1 MRLVHSIKTLLV
13 LTGISI
19 LSFPALALDVKITP
33 DLEVVDVRPPGG
45 QSTQIQ
51 RIQDQNNVITGSFA
65 KTSRKC
71 PPFCIQPMRVGPGVS
86 TVGEV
91 EFIEFIQ
98 KKLNNGRGVVIDART
113 EKWHARGTIPG
124 SINLPFTLFTLP
136 ADDPRL
142 IEALGK
148 LGVRP
153 AGESEFSVDR
163 MLAKIGLASSANL
176 PDWDFTNAKD
186 LLLWCNGIW
195 CGQSPRAIRGLTEL
209 GYPANKLY
217 YYRGGMQ
224 VWQTLGLSTV
234 IPN

>member
-1 MRLVHSIKTLLV
+1 MHFRFPLTAV
-13 LTGISI
+13 LAVLGLAIAAT
-19 LSFPALALDVKITP
+19 PAIALDVKITP
-33 DLEVVDVRPPGG
+33 QKEVVEVRPPGAPAM
-45 QSTQIQ
+45 QIQ
-51 RIQDQNNVITGSFA
+51 RIQDQNNTISGSFA

-71 PPFCIQPMRVGPGVS
+71 PPFCIQPMNVGPGVH
-86 TVGEV
+86 TAGEL
-91 EFIEFIQ
+91 EFIEFIE

-148 LGVRP
+148 LGVKP
-153 AGESEFSVDR
+153 AGEAEFSVDR
-163 MLAKIGLASSANL
+163 MLAKIGLASSSNL
-176 PDWDFTNAKD
+176 PDWDFTGAKE

-195 CGQSPRAIRGLTEL
+195 CGQSPRAIRGLVEL
-209 GYPANKLY
+209 GYPADKLH